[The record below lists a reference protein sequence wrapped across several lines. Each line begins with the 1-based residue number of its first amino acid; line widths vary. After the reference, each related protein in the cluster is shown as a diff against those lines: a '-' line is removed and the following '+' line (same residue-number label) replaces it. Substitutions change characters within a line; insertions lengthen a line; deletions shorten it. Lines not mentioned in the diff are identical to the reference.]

1 VTGSVID
8 RTELDF
14 EATVPALLHRAVARF
29 GDHELVV
36 KAMLAEA
43 RAAEG

>member
-1 VTGSVID
+1 MD
-8 RTELDF
+8 RPALDF

-36 KAMLAEA
+36 TDTERLTNV
-43 RAAEG
+43 GHHQ